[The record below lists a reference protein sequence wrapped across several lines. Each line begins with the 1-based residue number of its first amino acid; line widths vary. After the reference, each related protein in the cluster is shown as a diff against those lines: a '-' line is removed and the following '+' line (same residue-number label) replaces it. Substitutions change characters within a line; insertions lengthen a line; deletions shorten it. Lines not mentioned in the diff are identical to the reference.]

1 MTQEI
6 HDAFQELKGLE
17 EATFSFDK
25 DGVMELMSFL
35 DDAQD
40 ESENG
45 TIDIYDPNADTEGDL
60 KDDYAGEVVLRC
72 CICGALIPL
81 SPKEVIIDAA
91 THRANVDLACPC
103 CYNTG
108 GYKIVSELK
117 PKTVN
122 VDADSFDM
130 DDEGGLQIDLD
141 NVNIDD
147 GDAVTESYE
156 LLNGTVVK
164 CFSDHDKAEG
174 YANSKGYKL
183 AEYGNLGGG
192 IDGDFAYAYW
202 NETGDKND
210 DELVI
215 AYYAFDDDG
224 KARPLTQEEKDY
236 IAKKQ
241 EVEFDDAPIKEDYNK
256 DTNSI
261 YNFLKKAVNGLKDG
275 SGTNYRYKLDDRFA
289 IFVGWSDGYAEDDGD
304 VIHNEDRPTEAITVG
319 IKVWTSD
326 DMWTDFDFLNSPY
339 YADGSVL
346 DSDTYVRADT
356 DDTEYLYLTSSLL
369 REYDDLRDLV
379 VDKDGKVIEEKEE
392 IEESLNEAKNP
403 KFIRKRG
410 RPLTEDEIDKFVDVI
425 NSAVGQLSYKGYRGI
440 FDVSSISVDESNN
453 VEQKSPYADP
463 YVEITLPTSTL
474 GSRKFKNFYGDTI
487 SDINNII
494 FNCRYSEGYTEG
506 TDEDLD
512 EGQYAVRI
520 TTDGTKK
527 DYKQRADK
535 KYRWEG
541 TDFYLYDDTISEF
554 ESGIKNWIAKFIDEI
569 LGNFPKSFTS
579 QPYYGEQ
586 SAKYEEPSL
595 QFTNEDLSK
604 DGVNIIGRKGAP
616 IKEGVSIISSL
627 DEYKPWSGAVDTFE
641 AIQDAD
647 KVDALDRYLEDIYP
661 EGLTVTQ
668 LNDILWF
675 DGESVLKDLGI
686 FTEDA
691 IKEAI
696 DDAVVGITYSLR
708 DFDELAE
715 DIEASIKDKLD
726 ETVDVSV
733 DRDGDT
739 FIVSVNDVEKEF
751 DISDFKFD
759 EDVDESLEKKPNSVA
774 EAEINER
781 ACRGKRAKR
790 GSKEINEHLRG
801 AEVIE
806 FPSGDY
812 LYVVEEDGKLIAGG
826 ATNTGIFRD
835 YEIDLDGDDVTDSDL
850 QRLYDV
856 IVAEHPEYEEEMSE
870 SCKRDKKKSLV
881 EQVADNAYEVA
892 DEIEAQIGD
901 KISITWDEFDSYYK
915 RACDK
920 VLGKSGVPYDD
931 FETDV
936 RSILSM
942 SGWGTDFEGDN
953 EGGLSRV
960 TEESLTEAKE
970 QEDTWDKVYDA
981 VATVKGVTVKPDYI
995 STNKDDEIVVSKLS
1009 AEDLKKVEDA
1019 IKAKFADMGV
1029 STRTGKYKF
1038 DKKFPDYLAIKVPDE
1053 QIIKDIK
1060 VKQSKDGKLDESVS
1074 NIQITTDDDVTSVDI
1089 DKEGGV
1095 NVNVTPSI
1103 DDEGISEESSD
1114 VSVTTESEDGDV
1126 VFGEVDDSTVAEIED
1141 NSGEDDTSE
1150 EGVEEVIDA
1159 EETVE
1164 EPVDETEEEG
1174 TDEIEEIDETEFD
1187 ELGESYLKSV
1197 YDNVKGFRTTAG
1209 YINNNRLKLEGIITF
1224 NSGKKAKT
1232 SFVFEKYTTTSRGKY
1247 KLIGENVQL
1256 TNRKNAFILT
1266 GTINNHKLCLESLTY
1281 SYTAKDAN
1289 GGKSIRVYG
1298 TKKLSE
1304 NLKNKK

>member
-17 EATFSFDK
+17 EATFSFDR

-40 ESENG
+40 ESESG

-60 KDDYAGEVVLRC
+60 KDDYAGEVVLKC

-81 SPKEVIIDAA
+81 SPKEVVIDAA

-147 GDAVTESYE
+147 SDAVTESYE
-156 LLNGTVVK
+156 LLNGTIVK
-164 CFSDHDKAEG
+164 CFSDHDEAED

-202 NETGDKND
+202 NETGDRND

-224 KARPLTQEEKDY
+224 KARPLTKKERDY

-241 EVEFDDAPIKEDYNK
+241 EVEFDDKPLDEDYDK
-256 DTNSI
+256 DAGKI
-261 YNFLKKAVNGLKDG
+261 AKFIEDAVNGLKNG
-275 SGTNYRYKLDDRFA
+275 EATNYRYKLDDRLA
-289 IFVGWSDGYAEDDGD
+289 IFVGWSEGFDEDDET
-304 VIHNEDRPTEAITVG
+304 VIHDEEDPEYG
-319 IKVWTSD
+319 IVAGVKVWTSD
-326 DMWTDFDFLNSPY
+326 DMWTDFDYLNFPY
-339 YADGSVL
+339 YENGEVL
-346 DSDTYVRADT
+346 DYMTSDISPNGNYTAT
-356 DDTEYLYLTSSLL
+356 ANLLISLY
-369 REYDDLRDLV
+369 DKIKDLN
-379 VDKDGKVIEEKEE
+379 VDKDGRV
-392 IEESLNEAKNP
+392 
-403 KFIRKRG
+403 
-410 RPLTEDEIDKFVDVI
+410 
-425 NSAVGQLSYKGYRGI
+425 
-440 FDVSSISVDESNN
+440 
-453 VEQKSPYADP
+453 VEG
-463 YVEITLPTSTL
+463 E
-474 GSRKFKNFYGDTI
+474 
-487 SDINNII
+487 
-494 FNCRYSEGYTEG
+494 
-506 TDEDLD
+506 
-512 EGQYAVRI
+512 
-520 TTDGTKK
+520 
-527 DYKQRADK
+527 
-535 KYRWEG
+535 
-541 TDFYLYDDTISEF
+541 ISE
-554 ESGIKNWIAKFIDEI
+554 
-569 LGNFPKSFTS
+569 
-579 QPYYGEQ
+579 
-586 SAKYEEPSL
+586 SA
-595 QFTNEDLSK
+595 SK
-604 DGVNIIGRKGAP
+604 KKTP

-627 DEYKPWSGAVDTFE
+627 DEYKPWSGAVDTFK

-647 KVDALDRYLEDIYP
+647 KVDALDQYLEDIYP

-686 FTEDA
+686 YTEDA
-691 IKEAI
+691 IDEAI
-696 DDAVVGITYSLR
+696 EEAVDEALNESFSDIDEIESFITSHLEDALDG
-708 DFDELAE
+708 
-715 DIEASIKDKLD
+715 AS
-726 ETVDVSV
+726 VSV
-733 DRDGDT
+733 DISSEEVEITVENTSRSFSIGEFTIED
-739 FIVSVNDVEKEF
+739 SDVE
-751 DISDFKFD
+751 
-759 EDVDESLEKKPNSVA
+759 ESLEKKPNGAA
-774 EAEINER
+774 EAELNER
-781 ACRGKRAKR
+781 ACSGKRAKR
-790 GSKEINEHLRG
+790 GSKEINEHLNG

-812 LYVVEEDGKLIAGG
+812 LYVIEENGKLIAGN
-826 ATNTGIFRD
+826 ATNTGIFHD

-870 SCKRDKKKSLV
+870 SCKKDKKKSLV
-881 EQVADNAYEVA
+881 EQVVDNAYEVA

-901 KISITWDEFDSYYK
+901 KTSITWDEFDSYYK
-915 RACDK
+915 KACDK

-953 EGGLSRV
+953 EGGLSGV

-981 VATVKGVTVKPDYI
+981 VASVKGVIVKPEYI

-1019 IKAKFADMGV
+1019 IEAKFADKGV
-1029 STRTGKYKF
+1029 TTRTGKYKF

-1060 VKQSKDGKLDESVS
+1060 VKQSKVEKLDESVS

-1095 NVNVTPSI
+1095 NVNVMPSTT
-1103 DDEGISEESSD
+1103 DEGISEESSD
-1114 VSVTTESEDGDV
+1114 VSVTTESENGDV

-1141 NSGEDDTSE
+1141 NSEEDDTSE
-1150 EGVEEVIDA
+1150 EGVEEVVDT

-1281 SYTAKDAN
+1281 SYTAKDAK